1 MPDVPAPLF
10 RAVRAARASHD
21 IVLQIRAHIFAGN
34 LVPGDRLP
42 SEKELCE
49 QFGLSRITVR
59 DALRVLE
66 SQGLISIKVGAG
78 GGAFVADPN
87 GASASDILTDL
98 LRLQRATTKELVEAR
113 LVIETSL
120 VTFAAQRA
128 TRADLDAMQKAIA
141 GARAGRDSGDPHFT
155 PHSVQFHIALAKAS
169 KNQVLF
175 FTVNSFRSLF
185 YDTLERLL
193 PDDRMAQRAIDDHQ
207 KILDAI
213 AAHDADR
220 AVQVMRDHLSYF
232 EKRTEKESAAKR
244 R

>member
-1 MPDVPAPLF
+1 MSDVPAPLF

-21 IVLQIRAHIFAGN
+21 IVLQIRAHIFAGK

-141 GARAGRDSGDPHFT
+141 GARTGRDNGDPHFT
-155 PHSVQFHIALAKAS
+155 PHSVQFHIALAKSS

-213 AAHDADR
+213 AAHDAER